1 MKTPAKPF
9 GWIGRNADSV
19 NGFLVRGAGL
29 SVALRCAGIGL
40 SYVANIMLSR
50 LLGAQDFGRYVI
62 ALGWALVLTLPARA
76 GFEHSS
82 LRFTT
87 IYFEHRQA
95 GLLRGFFRTALTT
108 VVTLSLIIGCVMA
121 AAGWRAGSVSIVAGA
136 AIILPIALLGVAS
149 PTMRAAQRIMA
160 SQLYDQIVR
169 PAVLILGIG
178 LAVLAGRRLSVE
190 GALLLTA
197 FAALAALAAL
207 LIEFRSVFG
216 PATRAPADY
225 GEWRSWFA
233 LSVPL
238 LLIASMQELMN
249 QMEIILLGNL
259 ATATDAGLF
268 AAAWR
273 LASLTPFALGAL
285 TSIAGPQI
293 ASSYHRGAM
302 DELASLSRLVARLG
316 LVIAVAAAA
325 VLVLFGRPLLGL
337 FGPDF
342 DAAYPALIVL
352 TIGGL
357 VNAFTGAVAYMMTL
371 TGRERPA
378 LVIFAGALAIS
389 LLFNLVLIPRFGAFG
404 AAISST
410 AATAVWNLAM
420 FAYVRR
426 TLGIDASALALARR
440 ERP

>member
-1 MKTPAKPF
+1 MLF
-9 GWIGRNADSV
+9 
-19 NGFLVRGAGL
+19 GAGL

-82 LRFTT
+82 LRFATV
-87 IYFEHRQA
+87 YFEQRQS
-95 GLLRGFFRTALTT
+95 GLLRGFFRTAFTT
-108 VVTLSLIIGCVMA
+108 VVVLSLLIGCVMA
-121 AAGWRAGSVSIVAGA
+121 AAGWSASSFSIVAGA
-136 AIILPIALLGVAS
+136 AIILPIAALGVAS
-149 PTMRAAQRIMA
+149 PMLRAAQRIMA

-178 LAVLAGRRLSVE
+178 LAVLAGRRMSVE

-207 LIEFRSVFG
+207 LVEFRSVFA

-225 GEWRSWFA
+225 AEWRRWFA
-233 LSVPL
+233 LSVPM

-249 QMEIILLGNL
+249 QMEVILLGHL

-273 LASLTPFALGAL
+273 LASLTPFALAAL
-285 TSIAGPQI
+285 TGIAGPQI
-293 ASSYHRGAM
+293 ASSYHRGAL
-302 DELASLSRLVARLG
+302 DELSSLSRLIARIG
-316 LVIAVAAAA
+316 LLIAIGAAAL
-325 VLVLFGRPLLGL
+325 LVLFGRPLLGL
-337 FGPDF
+337 FGPGF
-342 DAAYPALIVL
+342 DTAYPVLVAL

-357 VNAFTGAVAYMMTL
+357 VNAFTGVVAYMMTL

-378 LVIFAGALAIS
+378 LAIFAGALAIS
-389 LLFNLVLIPRFGAFG
+389 VLFNLLLIPRFGALG
-404 AAISST
+404 AAIASSSAT
-410 AATAVWNLAM
+410 AAWNLAM
-420 FAYVRR
+420 LVYVRR

-440 ERP
+440 ERA